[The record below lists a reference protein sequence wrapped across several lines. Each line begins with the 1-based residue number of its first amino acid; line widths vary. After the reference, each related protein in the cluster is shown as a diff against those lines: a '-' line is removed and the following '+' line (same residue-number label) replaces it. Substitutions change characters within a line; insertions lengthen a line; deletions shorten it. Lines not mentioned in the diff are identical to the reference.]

1 MALTAELLL
10 NGLLS
15 LTTPVK
21 HKGLASARTTQ
32 FQRTKL
38 STQTSSMAT
47 STQQMF
53 DTNIITHEEEGR
65 TRPKRD
71 LAHQH
76 KTTRLRVAY
85 QGIPG
90 AYSQVAAKLACLDC
104 TTISCKFIRDA
115 IGAVTTGQADR
126 LIVPVENTMEG
137 EKVRNY
143 DFLLEH
149 GLYITQ
155 EINLFV
161 SYCLVANPGV
171 KKEDVKKV
179 ISHPVALAH
188 CGQGLARLGLN
199 ASQEAVDDTAGA
211 VELLLSQNMLDT
223 AAIAST
229 QAATIYG
236 LQVLAQ
242 GIQNEPWNVTRFLI
256 LSKHLDA
263 VPRIEGTRK
272 TSMVIAHQG
281 GLQPLL
287 RVLSAFSSRSI
298 NLTKLEVKNSLKEPI
313 RILDPKEGGTVKE
326 FQHAYFVDLEGS
338 IDDQKVLDA
347 MTEISVFS
355 PFMRVMGCYAA
366 DTKIYDL

>member
-10 NGLLS
+10 NALLGS
-15 LTTPVK
+15 TTPLK
-21 HKGLASARTTQ
+21 HKGLASTRTAQ
-32 FQRTKL
+32 FQRIKL
-38 STQTSSMAT
+38 STQISSIAKSM
-47 STQQMF
+47 QQML
-53 DTNIITHEEEGR
+53 DTRIITHEEKER
-65 TRPKRD
+65 TRPKRG
-71 LAHQH
+71 LVHQH

-104 TTISCKFIRDA
+104 TTISCKFILDA
-115 IGAVTTGQADR
+115 VEAVMTGQADR

-143 DFLLEH
+143 NLLLEH

-161 SYCLVANPGV
+161 NYCLVANPGV

-188 CGQGLARLGLN
+188 CGQGLARLGLD
-199 ASQEAVDDTAGA
+199 APQEAVDDTAGA

-229 QAATIYG
+229 QAAKLYG
-236 LQVLAQ
+236 LKVLAQ
-242 GIQNEPWNVTRFLI
+242 GVQNEPWNVTRFLI
-256 LSKHLDA
+256 LSKNLDT
-263 VPRIEGTRK
+263 VSRIEGTRK

-281 GLQPLL
+281 GLQPLF

-298 NLTKLEVKNSLKEPI
+298 NLTKLEIKNSMRKPI
-313 RILDPKEGGTVKE
+313 KISDPKEGGTVKE
-326 FQHAYFVDLEGS
+326 FQHAFFVDLEGS

-347 MTEISVFS
+347 LMEISVFS
-355 PFMRVMGCYAA
+355 PFIRVMGCYAA